1 MVSLSEF
8 IWKGKMAEAPL
19 DIKEDMMEFALNE
32 EQLELQEM
40 VRDFVEKEITPYA
53 AEMDEQNHMRDGLI
67 EKANEMGLLNVIV
80 PEELDGPGL
89 DSISVATIYEEL
101 GKGCAGVATSLAA
114 NSLAT
119 VPVLLAGTDEQ
130 KKMYCDILNNG
141 GLAAFALTEPGAGS
155 DAGGVSTRAVHNK
168 EEGTYTLNGTKMFIT
183 NGGLAEIFLVFANT
197 RKSGGIRGL
206 TAFIVPKDTLGFSVG
221 KKENKMGIRPSNT
234 TELVLQDVVIP
245 ESYRV
250 GREGEGFRIAMNTL
264 DSARPFVGAV
274 SVGIAQAALDCAVK
288 YAKERRQ
295 FGQPIA
301 SFQMVQAMLAD
312 MAMKVDTARLLVQKA
327 CWMRDQGMEFS
338 KEAAMAKC
346 YAADAAMQVTTDAVQ
361 VMGGYGYTKEY
372 PVEKMMRDAKIMQIY
387 EGTNQIQRLVIA
399 NKLLY

>member
-1 MVSLSEF
+1 M
-8 IWKGKMAEAPL
+8 
-19 DIKEDMMEFALNE
+19 DFALNE

-40 VRDFVEKEITPYA
+40 VREFVEKEITPYA
-53 AEMDEQNHMRDGLI
+53 AEMDAENHMRDGLI
-67 EKANEMGLLNVIV
+67 DKANEMGLLNVIV

-197 RKSGGIRGL
+197 RKTGGIRGL
-206 TAFIVPKDTLGFSVG
+206 TAFIVPKDTPGFSVG

-234 TELVLQDVVIP
+234 TELVLQDIVIP

-301 SFQMVQAMLAD
+301 SFQMVQGMLAD
-312 MAMKVDTARLLVQKA
+312 MAMKVETARLMVQKA

-346 YAADAAMQVTTDAVQ
+346 YAADTAMQVTTDAVQ

>member
-1 MVSLSEF
+1 M
-8 IWKGKMAEAPL
+8 
-19 DIKEDMMEFALNE
+19 DFALNE

-40 VRDFVEKEITPYA
+40 VREFVEKEITPYA
-53 AEMDEQNHMRDGLI
+53 AAMDAENHMRDGLI
-67 EKANEMGLLNVIV
+67 DKANEMGLLNVIV

-197 RKSGGIRGL
+197 RKTGGIRGL
-206 TAFIVPKDTLGFSVG
+206 TAFIVPKDTPGFSVG

-301 SFQMVQAMLAD
+301 SFQMVQGMLAD
-312 MAMKVDTARLLVQKA
+312 MAMKVETARLMVQKA

-346 YAADAAMQVTTDAVQ
+346 YAADTAMQVTTDAVQ

>member
-1 MVSLSEF
+1 
-8 IWKGKMAEAPL
+8 
-19 DIKEDMMEFALNE
+19 MEFALNE
-32 EQLELQEM
+32 EQLELQAM
-40 VRDFVEKEITPYA
+40 VRDFVEKEIIPYA
-53 AEMDEQNHMRDGLI
+53 AQMDAENHMRDGLI

-89 DSISVATIYEEL
+89 DSISVAAIYEEL

-119 VPVLLAGTDEQ
+119 VPVLLAGNDEQ

-197 RKSGGIRGL
+197 RKTGGIRGL
-206 TAFIVPKDTLGFSVG
+206 TAFIVPKDTPGFSVG
-221 KKENKMGIRPSNT
+221 KKEDKMGIRPSNT

-301 SFQMVQAMLAD
+301 SFQMVQSMLAD

-327 CWMRDQGMEFS
+327 CWMRDQGMDFS

-346 YAADAAMQVTTDAVQ
+346 YAADVAMQVTTDAVQ

>member
-1 MVSLSEF
+1 M
-8 IWKGKMAEAPL
+8 
-19 DIKEDMMEFALNE
+19 DFALNE

-40 VRDFVEKEITPYA
+40 VREFVEKEITPYA
-53 AEMDEQNHMRDGLI
+53 AEMDAENHMRDGLI
-67 EKANEMGLLNVIV
+67 DKANEMGLLNVIV

-197 RKSGGIRGL
+197 RKTGGIRGL
-206 TAFIVPKDTLGFSVG
+206 TAFIVPKDTPGFSVG

-301 SFQMVQAMLAD
+301 SFQMVQGMLAD
-312 MAMKVDTARLLVQKA
+312 MAMKVETARLMVQKA
-327 CWMRDQGMEFS
+327 CWMRDQGLEFS

-346 YAADAAMQVTTDAVQ
+346 YAADTAMQVTTDAVQ

>member
-1 MVSLSEF
+1 M
-8 IWKGKMAEAPL
+8 
-19 DIKEDMMEFALNE
+19 DFALNE

-40 VRDFVEKEITPYA
+40 VREFVEKEITPYA
-53 AEMDEQNHMRDGLI
+53 AEMDAENHMRDGLI
-67 EKANEMGLLNVIV
+67 DKANEMGLLNVIV

-197 RKSGGIRGL
+197 RKTGGIRGL
-206 TAFIVPKDTLGFSVG
+206 TAFIVPKDTPGFSVG

-234 TELVLQDVVIP
+234 TELVMQDVVIP

-274 SVGIAQAALDCAVK
+274 SVGIAQAALDYAVK

-301 SFQMVQAMLAD
+301 SFQMVQGMLAD
-312 MAMKVDTARLLVQKA
+312 MAMKVETARLMVQKA

-346 YAADAAMQVTTDAVQ
+346 YAADTAMQVTTDAVQ

>member
-1 MVSLSEF
+1 M
-8 IWKGKMAEAPL
+8 
-19 DIKEDMMEFALNE
+19 DFALNE

-40 VRDFVEKEITPYA
+40 VREFVEKEITPYA
-53 AEMDEQNHMRDGLI
+53 AEMDAENHMRDGLI
-67 EKANEMGLLNVIV
+67 DKANEMGLLNVIV

-155 DAGGVSTRAVHNK
+155 GAGGVSTRAVHNK

-197 RKSGGIRGL
+197 RKTGGIRGL
-206 TAFIVPKDTLGFSVG
+206 TAFIVPKDTPGFSIG

-274 SVGIAQAALDCAVK
+274 SVGIAQAALDYAVK

-301 SFQMVQAMLAD
+301 SFQMVQGMLAD
-312 MAMKVDTARLLVQKA
+312 MAMKVETARLMVQKA

-346 YAADAAMQVTTDAVQ
+346 YAADTAMQVTTDAVQ

>member
-1 MVSLSEF
+1 
-8 IWKGKMAEAPL
+8 
-19 DIKEDMMEFALNE
+19 MMDFALNE

-40 VRDFVEKEITPYA
+40 VREFVEKEITPYA
-53 AEMDEQNHMRDGLI
+53 AEMDAENHMRDGLI
-67 EKANEMGLLNVIV
+67 DKANEMGLLNVIV

-197 RKSGGIRGL
+197 RKTGGIRGL
-206 TAFIVPKDTLGFSVG
+206 TAFIVPKDTPGFSVG

-301 SFQMVQAMLAD
+301 SFQMVQGMLAD
-312 MAMKVDTARLLVQKA
+312 MAMKVETARLMVQKA

-346 YAADAAMQVTTDAVQ
+346 YAADTAMQVTTDAVQ

>member
-1 MVSLSEF
+1 M
-8 IWKGKMAEAPL
+8 
-19 DIKEDMMEFALNE
+19 DFALNE

-40 VRDFVEKEITPYA
+40 VREFVEKEITPYA
-53 AEMDEQNHMRDGLI
+53 AEMDAENHMRDGLI
-67 EKANEMGLLNVIV
+67 DKANEMGLLNVIV

-155 DAGGVSTRAVHNK
+155 DAGGVSTRAVHNN

-197 RKSGGIRGL
+197 RKTGGIRGL
-206 TAFIVPKDTLGFSVG
+206 TAFIVPKDTPGFSVG

-301 SFQMVQAMLAD
+301 SFQMVQGMLAD
-312 MAMKVDTARLLVQKA
+312 MAMKVETARLMVQKA

-346 YAADAAMQVTTDAVQ
+346 YAADTAMQVTTDAVQ

>member
-1 MVSLSEF
+1 M
-8 IWKGKMAEAPL
+8 
-19 DIKEDMMEFALNE
+19 DFALNE

-40 VRDFVEKEITPYA
+40 VREFVEKEITPYA
-53 AEMDEQNHMRDGLI
+53 AEMDAENHMRDGLI
-67 EKANEMGLLNVIV
+67 DKANEMGLLNVIV

-168 EEGTYTLNGTKMFIT
+168 EEGTSTLNGTKMFIT

-197 RKSGGIRGL
+197 RKTGGIRGL
-206 TAFIVPKDTLGFSVG
+206 TAFIVPKDTPGFSVG

-301 SFQMVQAMLAD
+301 SFQMVQGMLAD
-312 MAMKVDTARLLVQKA
+312 MAMKVETARLMVQKA

-346 YAADAAMQVTTDAVQ
+346 YAADTAMQVTTDAVQ

>member
-1 MVSLSEF
+1 MV
-8 IWKGKMAEAPL
+8 
-19 DIKEDMMEFALNE
+19 FALND
-32 EQLELQEM
+32 EQLVFQEM
-40 VRDFVEKEITPYA
+40 VREVVEKEITPYA
-53 AEMDEQNHMRDGLI
+53 AEMDKENHMRDGLL
-67 EKANEMGLLNVIV
+67 ERADEMGLLNLIV
-80 PEELDGPGL
+80 PEEFDGPGL
-89 DSISVATIYEEL
+89 DSISIAAIYEEL

-119 VPVLLAGTDEQ
+119 LPVLIAGTDEQ
-130 KKMYCDILNNG
+130 KQMYCDVLNNG

-155 DAGGVSTRAVHNK
+155 DAGGVSTRAVKNK
-168 EEGTYTLNGTKMFIT
+168 EDGTYTLNGSKIFIT
-183 NGGLAEIFLVFANT
+183 NAGVADIFLVFANT
-197 RKSGGIRGL
+197 RKTGGIRGL
-206 TAFIVPKDTLGFSVG
+206 TCFIVPKGTPGLSIG
-221 KKENKMGIRPSNT
+221 KKEDKMGIRPSNT
-234 TELVLQDVVIP
+234 CEIILQDVVVP

-301 SFQMVQAMLAD
+301 SFQLVQGMIAD
-312 MAMKVDTARLLVQKA
+312 MAIKVETARLLVYKC
-327 CWMRDQGMEFS
+327 CWMRDQGMEFA

-346 YAADAAMQVTTDAVQ
+346 YAADVAMEVTTDAVQ
-361 VMGGYGYTKEY
+361 VMGGYGYSREY

-399 NKLLY
+399 NKILY

>member
-1 MVSLSEF
+1 M
-8 IWKGKMAEAPL
+8 
-19 DIKEDMMEFALNE
+19 DFALNE

-40 VRDFVEKEITPYA
+40 VREFVEKEITPYA
-53 AEMDEQNHMRDGLI
+53 AEMDAENHMRDGLI
-67 EKANEMGLLNVIV
+67 DKANEMGLLNVIV

-130 KKMYCDILNNG
+130 KKMYCDVLNNG

-197 RKSGGIRGL
+197 RKTGGIRGL

-301 SFQMVQAMLAD
+301 SFQMVQGMLAD
-312 MAMKVDTARLLVQKA
+312 MAMKVETARLMVQKA

-346 YAADAAMQVTTDAVQ
+346 YAADTAMQVTTDAVQ

>member
-1 MVSLSEF
+1 M
-8 IWKGKMAEAPL
+8 
-19 DIKEDMMEFALNE
+19 DFALNE

-53 AEMDEQNHMRDGLI
+53 AEMDAENHMRDGLI
-67 EKANEMGLLNVIV
+67 DKANEMGLLNVIV

-197 RKSGGIRGL
+197 RKTGGIRGL
-206 TAFIVPKDTLGFSVG
+206 TAFIVPKDTPGFSVG

-301 SFQMVQAMLAD
+301 SFQMVQGMLAD
-312 MAMKVDTARLLVQKA
+312 MAMKVETARLMVQKA

-346 YAADAAMQVTTDAVQ
+346 YAADTAMQVTTDAVQ

>member
-1 MVSLSEF
+1 M
-8 IWKGKMAEAPL
+8 
-19 DIKEDMMEFALNE
+19 DFALNE

-40 VRDFVEKEITPYA
+40 VRVFVEKEITPYA
-53 AEMDEQNHMRDGLI
+53 AEMDAENHMRDGLI
-67 EKANEMGLLNVIV
+67 DKANEMGLLNVIV

-197 RKSGGIRGL
+197 RKTGGIRGL
-206 TAFIVPKDTLGFSVG
+206 TAFIVPKDTPGFSVG

-301 SFQMVQAMLAD
+301 SFQMVQGMLAD
-312 MAMKVDTARLLVQKA
+312 MAMKVETARLMVQKA

-346 YAADAAMQVTTDAVQ
+346 YAADTAMQVTTDAVQ

>member
-1 MVSLSEF
+1 M
-8 IWKGKMAEAPL
+8 
-19 DIKEDMMEFALNE
+19 DFALNE

-40 VRDFVEKEITPYA
+40 VREFVEKEITPYA
-53 AEMDEQNHMRDGLI
+53 AEMDAENHMRDGLI
-67 EKANEMGLLNVIV
+67 DKANEMGLLNVIV

-168 EEGTYTLNGTKMFIT
+168 EEGTYTLNGSKMFIT

-197 RKSGGIRGL
+197 RKTGGIRGL
-206 TAFIVPKDTLGFSVG
+206 TAFIVPKDTPGFSVG

-301 SFQMVQAMLAD
+301 SFQMVQGMLAD
-312 MAMKVDTARLLVQKA
+312 MAMKVETARLMVQKA

-346 YAADAAMQVTTDAVQ
+346 YAADTAMQVTTDAVQ

>member
-1 MVSLSEF
+1 M
-8 IWKGKMAEAPL
+8 
-19 DIKEDMMEFALNE
+19 DFALNE

-40 VRDFVEKEITPYA
+40 VREFVEKEITPYA
-53 AEMDEQNHMRDGLI
+53 AEMDAENHMRDGLI

-130 KKMYCDILNNG
+130 KKMYCDVLNNG

-183 NGGLAEIFLVFANT
+183 NGALAEIFLVFANT
-197 RKSGGIRGL
+197 RKTGGIRGL
-206 TAFIVPKDTLGFSVG
+206 TAFIVPKDTPGFSVG

-301 SFQMVQAMLAD
+301 SFQMVQGMLAD
-312 MAMKVDTARLLVQKA
+312 MAMKVETARLMVQKA

-346 YAADAAMQVTTDAVQ
+346 YAADTAMQVTTDAVQ

>member
-1 MVSLSEF
+1 M
-8 IWKGKMAEAPL
+8 
-19 DIKEDMMEFALNE
+19 DFALNE

-40 VRDFVEKEITPYA
+40 VREFVEKEITPYA
-53 AEMDEQNHMRDGLI
+53 AEMDAENHMRDGLI
-67 EKANEMGLLNVIV
+67 DKANEMGLLNVIV

-197 RKSGGIRGL
+197 RKTGGIRGL
-206 TAFIVPKDTLGFSVG
+206 TAFIVPKDTPGFSVG

-301 SFQMVQAMLAD
+301 SFQMVQGMLAD
-312 MAMKVDTARLLVQKA
+312 MAMKVETARLMVQKA

-346 YAADAAMQVTTDAVQ
+346 YAADTAMQVTTDAVQ

-372 PVEKMMRDAKIMQIY
+372 HVEKMMRDAKIMQIY

>member
-1 MVSLSEF
+1 M
-8 IWKGKMAEAPL
+8 
-19 DIKEDMMEFALNE
+19 DFALNE

-40 VRDFVEKEITPYA
+40 VREFVEKEITAYA
-53 AEMDEQNHMRDGLI
+53 AEMDAENHMRDGLI
-67 EKANEMGLLNVIV
+67 DKANEMGLLNVIV

-197 RKSGGIRGL
+197 RKTGGIRGL
-206 TAFIVPKDTLGFSVG
+206 TAFIVPKDTPGFSVG

-301 SFQMVQAMLAD
+301 SFQMVQGMLAD
-312 MAMKVDTARLLVQKA
+312 MAMKVETARFMVQKA

-346 YAADAAMQVTTDAVQ
+346 YAADTAMQVTTDAVQ

>member
-1 MVSLSEF
+1 M
-8 IWKGKMAEAPL
+8 
-19 DIKEDMMEFALNE
+19 DFALNE

-40 VRDFVEKEITPYA
+40 VREFVEKEITLYA
-53 AEMDEQNHMRDGLI
+53 AEMDAENHMRDGLI
-67 EKANEMGLLNVIV
+67 DKANEMGLLNVIV

-197 RKSGGIRGL
+197 RKTGGIRGL
-206 TAFIVPKDTLGFSVG
+206 TAFIVPKDTPGFSVG

-301 SFQMVQAMLAD
+301 SFQMVQGMLAD
-312 MAMKVDTARLLVQKA
+312 MAMKVETARLMVQKA

-346 YAADAAMQVTTDAVQ
+346 YAADTAMQVTTDAVQ

>member
-1 MVSLSEF
+1 M
-8 IWKGKMAEAPL
+8 
-19 DIKEDMMEFALNE
+19 DFALNE

-40 VRDFVEKEITPYA
+40 VREFVEKEITPYA
-53 AEMDEQNHMRDGLI
+53 AEMDAENHMRDGLI
-67 EKANEMGLLNVIV
+67 DKANEMGLLNVIV

-197 RKSGGIRGL
+197 RKTGGIRGL
-206 TAFIVPKDTLGFSVG
+206 TAFIVPKDTPGFSVG

-274 SVGIAQAALDCAVK
+274 SVGIAQAALDYAVK

-301 SFQMVQAMLAD
+301 SFQMVQGMLAD
-312 MAMKVDTARLLVQKA
+312 MAMKVETARLMVQKA

-346 YAADAAMQVTTDAVQ
+346 YAADVAMQVTTDAVQ